1 MCELKCGK
9 LSVLLTLF
17 LIAGFSHATN
27 PLINLKNQHV
37 QPAKKNQ
44 VYTDRPEDC
53 SRAMNPK
60 YFLEQASMSKNGTT
74 YFSSDSILISQ
85 PFVELIARQAEH
97 LSTHSD
103 VCIFIA
109 GFSDPVGSTQY
120 NQKLSL
126 ERVDEVAKIMV
137 YLGVD
142 PEQII
147 KVGYGEQPSDADNLN
162 TSELAKQRRVE
173 WVLIDS
179 FGLEKAST
187 ILN

>member
-9 LSVLLTLF
+9 LSVLLTHF

-27 PLINLKNQHV
+27 PLINFKNQHV

-44 VYTDRPEDC
+44 VHTDRPEDC

-60 YFLEQASMSKNGTT
+60 YFLEQTSLSKKGTT
-74 YFSSDSILISQ
+74 YFGNDSILISQ

-97 LSTHSD
+97 LSTHSEI
-103 VCIFIA
+103 CIFIA

-126 ERVDEVAKIMV
+126 ERVDEVAKMMI
-137 YLGVD
+137 YLGVL
-142 PEQII
+142 PSQII
-147 KVGYGEQPSDADNLN
+147 TAGYGEQPDENSAIEW
-162 TSELAKQRRVE
+162 SKQRRVD
-173 WVLIDS
+173 WYFKGQV
-179 FGLEKAST
+179 
-187 ILN
+187 

>member
-1 MCELKCGK
+1 MCELKRAK
-9 LSVLLTLF
+9 LLVLLTLF
-17 LIAGFSHATN
+17 LMAGFSHATN
-27 PLINLKNQHV
+27 PLINLKNQQV

-60 YFLEQASMSKNGTT
+60 YFLEQASLSKNGTT

-97 LSTHSD
+97 LSTHSK
-103 VCIFIA
+103 VCVFIA

-126 ERVDEVAKIMV
+126 ERVDEVAKMMI
-137 YLGVD
+137 YLGVL
-142 PEQII
+142 PRQII
-147 KVGYGEQPSDADNLN
+147 TAGYGEQPNENSAIEW
-162 TSELAKQRRVE
+162 SKQRRVD
-173 WVLIDS
+173 WYFKGQV
-179 FGLEKAST
+179 
-187 ILN
+187 